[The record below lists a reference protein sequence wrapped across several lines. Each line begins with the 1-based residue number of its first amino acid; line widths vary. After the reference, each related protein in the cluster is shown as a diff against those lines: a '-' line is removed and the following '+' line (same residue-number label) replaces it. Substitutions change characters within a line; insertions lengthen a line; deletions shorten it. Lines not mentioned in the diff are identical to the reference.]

1 MSDGLRRY
9 LERAAV
15 DLAFRD
21 LALADP
27 ARSFQ
32 GFGLSASEQ
41 DLLLR
46 RDARVLGL
54 SVDAAAAEAQ
64 PARPAAGSAPGE
76 VTPTAPPLS
85 PVELLLRLVVVP
97 RQLADGALH
106 LEHHVSLH
114 ALPAAGAVLPPSEAV
129 PAGAPA
135 PVDFHVTLLPRAAL
149 QPGGRLVLSFE
160 PRIRPLGESAP
171 PAGVA
176 ASASSSPWNHRLQG
190 EAVSAAAAAV
200 HAAAPAERQA
210 RLLELIQAMT
220 PGEDRP

>member
-54 SVDAAAAEAQ
+54 SVDAAAAEAP

-76 VTPTAPPLS
+76 VAPTAPPLS

-97 RQLADGALH
+97 RQQADGALH

-114 ALPAAGAVLPPSEAV
+114 ALPAAGAALPLPEAV

-149 QPGGRLVLSFE
+149 QPDGRLALSFE

-171 PAGVA
+171 PAGLA

-200 HAAAPAERQA
+200 HAAAPGERQA